1 MESNPSLTHRE
12 PNSDWLAYDAYIFDI
27 DGTLLTSA
35 GLVHYNAFKA
45 ALREIYGCERDITEV
60 PLHGNTDIGILRAT
74 TRLAGVNDE
83 VFAAKLQPAIAF
95 IRDHARQNQW
105 RLTANLCP
113 SIPELVKHLH
123 VGGKLLGL
131 ASGNLEEIGWMKIAA
146 AGLRPYFT
154 FGAFSDRHE
163 KRSDIFATALAE
175 AHRRLGPASRV
186 CFLGDTPA
194 DIEAAH
200 ANQCAV
206 IAIATGIHTYEQL
219 QALSPEFCL
228 RGCNELLAS

>member
-1 MESNPSLTHRE
+1 METNPSPASRE
-12 PNSDWLAYDAYIFDI
+12 PSPAWLNYDAYIFDI

-74 TRLAGVNDE
+74 TRLAGLGDGD
-83 VFAAKLQPAIAF
+83 FAVKLQAALAF
-95 IRDHARQNQW
+95 IRNHAHQNRS
-105 RLTANLCP
+105 RLTTSLCP
-113 SIPELVKHLH
+113 AIPDFVKHLH
-123 VGGKLLGL
+123 AGGKLLGL
-131 ASGNLEEIGWMKIAA
+131 ATGNLETIGWMKIET
-146 AGLRPYFT
+146 AGLRPYFS
-154 FGAFSDRHE
+154 FGAFSDHHE
-163 KRSDIFATALAE
+163 KRSDIFASALTE
-175 AHRRLGPASRV
+175 ARRRLGNGARV

-194 DIEAAH
+194 DVEAAH
-200 ANQCAV
+200 INGCAV

-219 QALSPEFCL
+219 QALSPEYCL